1 MPRLSS
7 LERGR
12 AIGQLQA
19 GVNNRTWQDGSGDH
33 WRQLKFPSLYR
44 RDITTS
50 GCSLRP
56 EHGTRGI
63 VPGWQLPTPSS
74 QDRGRVPAAGTNH
87 EGGLAGLLTGLKPY
101 WACLGSVG
109 KSSPHTRL
117 NVDSNS
123 TRAVLRRFL
132 LEEWDRL
139 PQNNIQH
146 LIHSMRRRCAE
157 CIAAGGDPTHYWC
170 TVAIKLMCSPVW
182 VF

>member
-19 GVNNRTWQDGSGDH
+19 GVNNSTWQDGSGDR

-44 RDITTS
+44 RDIATS

-56 EHGTRGI
+56 KHGARGI

-109 KSSPHTRL
+109 KSSPHAPERGQHTCCP
-117 NVDSNS
+117 
-123 TRAVLRRFL
+123 
-132 LEEWDRL
+132 LEV
-139 PQNNIQH
+139 
-146 LIHSMRRRCAE
+146 SV
-157 CIAAGGDPTHYWC
+157 GG
-170 TVAIKLMCSPVW
+170 VG
-182 VF
+182 

>member
-19 GVNNRTWQDGSGDH
+19 GVNNSTWQDGSGDR

-44 RDITTS
+44 RDIATS

-56 EHGTRGI
+56 KHGARGI

-101 WACLGSVG
+101 WVMLGVSWEEQ
-109 KSSPHTRL
+109 
-117 NVDSNS
+117 S
-123 TRAVLRRFL
+123 TRAWTWTAHMLSTGRFL

-139 PQNNIQH
+139 PQNNYSASDPQH
-146 LIHSMRRRCAE
+146 APQMCRMYCCRWWSHLL
-157 CIAAGGDPTHYWC
+157 
-170 TVAIKLMCSPVW
+170 LMYCGNKINV
-182 VF
+182 

>member
-19 GVNNRTWQDGSGDH
+19 GVNNSTWQDGSDDR

-44 RDITTS
+44 RDIATS

-56 EHGTRGI
+56 EHGARGI

-109 KSSPHTRL
+109 KSSTHAPERGQHTCCPPEVSVGIVYHRTIFSVWSTACAADVQ
-117 NVDSNS
+117 NVLLPVVVPPIID
-123 TRAVLRRFL
+123 VL
-132 LEEWDRL
+132 W
-139 PQNNIQH
+139 Q
-146 LIHSMRRRCAE
+146 
-157 CIAAGGDPTHYWC
+157 
-170 TVAIKLMCSPVW
+170 
-182 VF
+182 